1 MKLKNCLLALYSL
14 VKNFLIKYFS
24 TKIIRKA
31 FFSAFLISNF
41 IFLSLFDSEVLNFV
55 SPFLAIL
62 GFYLLFNFN
71 RYEFFT
77 TGFFVGILWFY
88 WISFSLIYYN
98 FGYLIPIEILFIGIV
113 YGVMFFIAGIP
124 TQIWLK
130 AVLLILISNLHPFN
144 FNWLNFEAIFVV
156 GIFKPNLYG
165 FVFVFAAILSLF
177 YIKTKLKFLACITL
191 LLFAVQYDD
200 AKAKILPFEVTLTN
214 TNVPQALKWEKSLKN
229 EFINENLKMIDEA
242 INEGK
247 RAIIMP
253 ESVFPTFMT
262 QERNLTAE
270 LKEKSQKIAIVA
282 GALAYE
288 NSQSYNSTFFF
299 DKGEIKRF
307 DKLVLVPFGEE
318 ILLPNFMKNL
328 INELFFDGGKDFKT
342 ANSVSDYEIDG
353 VKIRNAICYEA
364 TRDEL
369 FKGEFDVMIAITNNG
384 WFVPSTEPNLQR
396 LLLKYYSTKYN
407 KTIYHSV
414 NGSPSEIITPKRGLL
429 DKFLS
434 NFY

>member
-1 MKLKNCLLALYSL
+1 MKK
-14 VKNFLIKYFS
+14 FLIKYFS

-41 IFLSLFDSEVLNFV
+41 IFVSIFELAILNFI
-55 SPFLAIL
+55 SPFLAIY
-62 GFYLLFNFN
+62 GFYTLLKFSK
-71 RYEFFT
+71 YEFFT

-88 WISFSLIYYN
+88 WISFSLAYYG
-98 FGYLIPIEILFIGIV
+98 FGYLIPLEILFIGIV
-113 YGVMFFIAGIP
+113 YGFMFFIAAIP
-124 TQIWLK
+124 AQIWLR
-130 AVLLILISNLHPFN
+130 AILLILISNLHPFN
-144 FNWLNFEAIFVV
+144 FNWLNFEAIFIV

-165 FVFVFAAILSLF
+165 LIFIFAAILSLF
-177 YIKTKLKFLACITL
+177 YIKKKLKFLAFITL
-191 LLFAVQYDD
+191 LLFAVQYNDN
-200 AKAKILPFEVTLTN
+200 KAKILPFEVALTN

-229 EFINENLKMIDEA
+229 EFINQNLKMIDEA

-262 QERNLTAE
+262 HERNLVAE

-288 NSQSYNSTFFF
+288 NGQSYNSTFLF
-299 DKGEIKRF
+299 DKGEMKRF
-307 DKLVLVPFGEE
+307 DKFVLVPFGEE
-318 ILLPNFMKNL
+318 IPLPNFMKNL
-328 INELFFDGGKDFKT
+328 INELFFDGSKDFKT
-342 ANSVSDYEIDG
+342 ANSVSDYEIEG

-396 LLLKYYSTKYN
+396 LLIKYYTTKYN

-414 NGSPSEIITPKRGLL
+414 NGSKSEIITPKESLIKKIL
-429 DKFLS
+429 DS
-434 NFY
+434 RS